1 MKKVLLV
8 ALAMMLVSSLIL
20 SGCAAPAPAPTPAPA
35 PAPAPDKY
43 GGILQWNFGMP
54 ASNFGTPWNVRH
66 WNHVYAGLCLEGL
79 VQGTPEGQ
87 AGVLIPMLATSWELA
102 PDKSHYI
109 FHLRQGVKFHD
120 GTDWNAQAAKWNF
133 DKWIPL
139 ERPFLKTVKS
149 VDVVDDYTIRLNLT
163 AWDSV
168 FLNDIARHLVMISP
182 TAYEKNGEE
191 WMNVHAIGTGP
202 FMIKEFARNQLVTYE
217 KNPDYWQEGLPYL
230 DGMEVLQMP
239 DPMTAIAAL
248 KKGEVLVLNEVPTP
262 LAAEI
267 RATGDFDVQW
277 IPALHEVIVMNST
290 NPDSIWSDK
299 RMREALE
306 YAVDKDKISSA
317 LGEGFVGP
325 VYEIVHSIHLS
336 GSPKT
341 TPRKYDPEKAKQL
354 MAEAGYADGV
364 KVTLTVGAEQDHRFY
379 VALQENLAA
388 AGIQVELNPV
398 TGAAL
403 NQMSFEP
410 AQGSDLRIEQQRGG
424 PGNPLGSA
432 RETLSEKSVY
442 LPGLKRPQGFEAL
455 LDQALQEPDTDKQLA
470 LLLQMEEMAYED
482 VMFVPLWNKPIIAVI
497 NPVIQGAHFFYGGGP
512 GVRLEKAW
520 LP

>member
-1 MKKVLLV
+1 M
-8 ALAMMLVSSLIL
+8 
-20 SGCAAPAPAPTPAPA
+20 
-35 PAPAPDKY
+35 
-43 GGILQWNFGMP
+43 
-54 ASNFGTPWNVRH
+54 
-66 WNHVYAGLCLEGL
+66 
-79 VQGTPEGQ
+79 
-87 AGVLIPMLATSWELA
+87 
-102 PDKSHYI
+102 
-109 FHLRQGVKFHD
+109 
-120 GTDWNAQAAKWNF
+120 
-133 DKWIPL
+133 
-139 ERPFLKTVKS
+139 
-149 VDVVDDYTIRLNLT
+149 
-163 AWDSV
+163 
-168 FLNDIARHLVMISP
+168 FLNDLARHLRMISP

-230 DGMEVLQMP
+230 DGLEVLQIR

-248 KKGEVLVLNEVPTP
+248 KKGEVLVLNEVPVS
-262 LAAEI
+262 LAAEL
-267 RATGDFDVQW
+267 RGTGDFDVQW
-277 IPALHEVIVMNST
+277 IPALHVVIVMNST

-317 LGEGFVGP
+317 LGEGFLEP
-325 VYEIVHSIHLS
+325 CYEIVHSINLA

-341 TPRKYDPEKAKQL
+341 TPRKYDPEKARQL

-364 KVTLTVGAEQDHRFY
+364 KVKLTTNADMPQDEF

-388 AGIQVELNPV
+388 VGIEIELNPV
-398 TGAAL
+398 SGAAL

-410 AQGSDLRIEQQRGG
+410 APGSDLRIEMQRGG
-424 PGNPLGSA
+424 PGNPLGSS

-455 LDQALQEPDTDKQLA
+455 LDQALQEPDPDKQLA

-497 NPVIQGAHFFYGGGP
+497 SPKVQGAYFFYGAGP
-512 GVRLEKAW
+512 GVRLEEAW
-520 LP
+520 LAEK